1 MIRRVITVLALAFGA
16 LLVAVPAW
24 AHGGPVD
31 VEVHGDGGQGLTVRA
46 TYRNDKHPVSDHALD
61 LSFTAVSPDGRTAG
75 PVRLVA
81 SNEGQGLY
89 ESGTPLPA
97 GHWTVTVTVAQP
109 YQVYPSV
116 PVDSRV
122 LTTPPARAA
131 SGSTLPL
138 ALGIGGGVVVL
149 ATAAAVWLVP
159 RRPRTASA
167 AGRTG

>member
-1 MIRRVITVLALAFGA
+1 VIRRAIVVLALAFGA
-16 LLVAVPAW
+16 MLAATPAW

-31 VEVHGDGGQGLTVRA
+31 VEVHGDGGQGLNVRA
-46 TYRNDKHPVSDHALD
+46 TYRNDKHPVSDHTLD
-61 LSFTAVSPDGRTAG
+61 LSVTAVSSDGTTMG

-81 SNEGQGLY
+81 ANEGQGLY

-122 LTTPPARAA
+122 LATPQARAA
-131 SGSTLPL
+131 TVSNL
-138 ALGIGGGVVVL
+138 ALFLGIGGGVIVL
-149 ATAAAVWLVP
+149 GCAVAAWLVL
-159 RRPRTASA
+159 RRPRTLSRAV
-167 AGRTG
+167 R

>member
-16 LLVAVPAW
+16 MLVAAPAW

-31 VEVHGDGGQGLTVRA
+31 VEVHGDGGQGLNVRA
-46 TYRNDKHPVSDHALD
+46 IYRNDKHPVNDHALD
-61 LSFTAVSPDGRTAG
+61 LSYTAVSPDGRTAG
-75 PVRLVA
+75 PVKLVA

-97 GHWTVTVTVAQP
+97 GHWTVTVTLAQP

-122 LTTPPARAA
+122 LTTPPARVATA
-131 SGSTLPL
+131 SNL
-138 ALGIGGGVVVL
+138 ALFLGIGGGVIVL
-149 ATAAAVWLVP
+149 GTAMAVWLVL

-167 AGRTG
+167 AGRPG